1 MQLVTSVNDTTLVHG
16 QVGVVAEDVSH
27 PTEVAFS
34 NARVRTF

>member
-1 MQLVTSVNDTTLVHG
+1 VHG
-16 QVGVVAEDVSH
+16 QVWVVAEDVSH